1 MGVFKS
7 DGMRIIRKRRDK
19 KKWIESNGTERQNVE
34 ITCTWNKVIESSSI
48 CTRMAN
54 FFDPRPAPDA
64 EPSTPDGVLI
74 EWVIRLPDVD
84 ACDGAIF
91 G

>member
-1 MGVFKS
+1 
-7 DGMRIIRKRRDK
+7 
-19 KKWIESNGTERQNVE
+19 
-34 ITCTWNKVIESSSI
+34 
-48 CTRMAN
+48 MAN

-84 ACDGAIF
+84 ACDGAIIIVLVACVF
-91 G
+91 FFVCESLIGEFSFLFMCYEFF